1 MDMSDMKDFTIPEDN
16 SILCA
21 ANSYISKFYL
31 NPVYDKLPQFLK
43 EELQKICVSLT
54 EEAGGIA
61 VMSFDED
68 GELSINSF
76 CDESDYY
83 YDNVSAG
90 LLINVIERENREL
103 FHNMCDYY
111 RMKFLNLA
119 PLYEEEE

>member
-1 MDMSDMKDFTIPEDN
+1 MAMSDMKNYTIPEDK

-31 NPVYDKLPQFLK
+31 NPSYEALPKFIK
-43 EELQKICVSLT
+43 EELQKLCVSLT

-76 CDESDYY
+76 CDEKDYY

-90 LLINVIERENREL
+90 LLVHLIERENKEL
-103 FHNMCDYY
+103 FHNLCDYY
-111 RMKFLNLA
+111 RMKFLGLA